1 MTLCVH
7 FPVLFF
13 AAVFIGSN
21 SMPESEV
28 GLWTKASACNSNSF
42 AINKSLQGF
51 EYRCMCAEFVGKLSI
66 RANTV
71 ILRSWKL

>member
-28 GLWTKASACNSNSF
+28 GLWTKVSACNSNSF
-42 AINKSLQGF
+42 VIN
-51 EYRCMCAEFVGKLSI
+51 
-66 RANTV
+66 
-71 ILRSWKL
+71 